1 MAILSDSEFMINFRH
16 KWKLT
21 QIDAAKELGVSI
33 STISRIECNKRNLSL
48 KMRKKLNDY
57 EDTQNK
63 KLFLADSIDEMFER
77 SINNYLR
84 TLNPNNGCD
93 IDSIRQSIYRM
104 LHPNDLPIHSSERY
118 LLFLERLLE
127 LSVRLCSEEIYCIK
141 NNRVFAPSKR
151 SKSIFQELNA
161 SDQIYLKMATN
172 TKKE

>member
-1 MAILSDSEFMINFRH
+1 MKTH
-16 KWKLT
+16 
-21 QIDAAKELGVSI
+21 
-33 STISRIECNKRNLSL
+33 RIKN
-48 KMRKKLNDY
+48 
-57 EDTQNK
+57 
-63 KLFLADSIDEMFER
+63 FLADSIDEMFER

-151 SKSIFQELNA
+151 SKSIFAELNA

>member
-33 STISRIECNKRNLSL
+33 STISRIECNKRKLSL

-63 KLFLADSIDEMFER
+63 KLFLAD

-141 NNRVFAPSKR
+141 TGRAFVPSKR